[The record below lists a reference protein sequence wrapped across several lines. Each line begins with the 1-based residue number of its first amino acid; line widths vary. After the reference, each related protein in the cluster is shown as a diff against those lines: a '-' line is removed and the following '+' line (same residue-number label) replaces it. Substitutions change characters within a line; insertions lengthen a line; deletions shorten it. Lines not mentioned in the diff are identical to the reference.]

1 MTIEEQIKN
10 QLKNALKEKNAEL
23 ATSLRQLLSAIKNE
37 AIALMKKDEG
47 LSDEEVINVLKREK
61 KKRED
66 SISLYR
72 EGNREDL
79 AEKEQKELELINEFL
94 PAEMSDEEIK
104 AVVDKV
110 IAEADDKSFGKI
122 MGQVMKEVGSRA
134 DGSRVKKIVEES
146 LNS

>member
-10 QLKNALKEKNAEL
+10 QLKDALKEKNAEL

-47 LSDEEVINVLKREK
+47 LSDEEVIGVLKREK

-66 SISLYR
+66 SILLYR
-72 EGNREDL
+72 EGGRGDL
-79 AEKEQKELELINEFL
+79 VEKEQKELELINKFL

-104 AVVDKV
+104 TVVDKV

-122 MGQVMKEVGSRA
+122 MGQVMKEVGDRA
-134 DGSRVKKIVEES
+134 DGSRVKKIVEEVI
-146 LNS
+146 NS